1 MSKKVEEQR
10 TELLNWQMLRDSAD
24 DLFEELD
31 ARIASVKKE
40 LKKTRKKEE
49 RERLQG
55 VLNTYNSIRQQM
67 TENVAVSSGQIHN
80 LSENIRKDI
89 KAEQIELFKKKNRE
103 EKG

>member
-31 ARIASVKKE
+31 TKIASVKKE
-40 LKKTRKKEE
+40 LKKTRKKED

-103 EKG
+103 EKV

>member
-10 TELLNWQMLRDSAD
+10 AELLNWQMLRDSAD

-31 ARIASVKKE
+31 AKITSVKKE

-103 EKG
+103 EKA

>member
-1 MSKKVEEQR
+1 MGKKVEEQR

>member
-10 TELLNWQMLRDSAD
+10 AELLNWQMLRDSAD

-31 ARIASVKKE
+31 AKIASVKKE
-40 LKKTRKKEE
+40 LKKTCKKED

-103 EKG
+103 EKV

>member
-1 MSKKVEEQR
+1 MSKKVEEQKI
-10 TELLNWQMLRDSAD
+10 ELLNWQMLRDSAD

-31 ARIASVKKE
+31 AKIASVKKE
-40 LKKTRKKEE
+40 FKKTRKKEE

-80 LSENIRKDI
+80 LSENIHKDI

-103 EKG
+103 EKV

>member
-31 ARIASVKKE
+31 AKIASVKKE
-40 LKKTRKKEE
+40 LKKTRKKED

-103 EKG
+103 EKV